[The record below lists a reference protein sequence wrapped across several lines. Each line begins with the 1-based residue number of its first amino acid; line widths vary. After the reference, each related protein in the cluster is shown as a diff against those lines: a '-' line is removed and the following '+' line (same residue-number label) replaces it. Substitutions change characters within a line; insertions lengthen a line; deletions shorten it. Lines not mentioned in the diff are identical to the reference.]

1 MTQPRS
7 TRVCLDAT
15 PWYHVVSRC
24 VRRAFLCGFDS
35 HSGRTFEHRRGGFV
49 DWLRRPAGANTSTT
63 PPPCFSLAGRPFS
76 ATIGCIPLE

>member
-49 DWLRRPAGANTSTT
+49 DRLRRRAARARHLG
-63 PPPCFSLAGRPFS
+63 PPPCFSLAGRPFAAS
-76 ATIGCIPLE
+76 IGCIPLE